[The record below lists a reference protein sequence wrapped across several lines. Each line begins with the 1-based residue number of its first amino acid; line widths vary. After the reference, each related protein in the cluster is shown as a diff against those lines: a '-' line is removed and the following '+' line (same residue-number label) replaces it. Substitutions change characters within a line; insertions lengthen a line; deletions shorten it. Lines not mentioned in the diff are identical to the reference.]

1 MSMID
6 HRPPRGDP
14 SEGGG
19 HLTQTQKLDSTVN
32 LTGGAQGAVGTPR
45 FGRGQS
51 PTLAKG

>member
-1 MSMID
+1 MID
-6 HRPPRGDP
+6 PRPPRGDP
-14 SEGGG
+14 PEGAG
-19 HLTQTQKLDSTVN
+19 HLTETQISDITVN

>member
-14 SEGGG
+14 PEGAG
-19 HLTQTQKLDSTVN
+19 HVTQTQILDSTVN

-51 PTLAKG
+51 PTSARV